1 MRPNA
6 VEALRGLQG
15 TLVSDI
21 TPEVQSLF
29 GQETLALSQ
38 MLLEMLIS
46 EVDVAADNLARDN
59 QTLCEHLRRSVV
71 ALRSVDS
78 TLAEEAAS
86 ALGEPTDPSLTVT
99 ALTARNQRLRGLLE
113 RLLVVCEDIA
123 DSAQASEDLMSLR
136 SDAYRHLREVAARG
150 WSFWDVFSFRER
162 MARLRA
168 TGA

>member
-1 MRPNA
+1 M
-6 VEALRGLQG
+6 
-15 TLVSDI
+15 SDI

-59 QTLCEHLRRSVV
+59 QTLCELLGRAVVVLRP
-71 ALRSVDS
+71 VDS
-78 TLAEEAAS
+78 ALAEEAAAAS
-86 ALGEPTDPSLTVT
+86 AEPTDPSLTVA
-99 ALTARNQRLRGLLE
+99 ALTTRNQRLRGLLE
-113 RLLVVCEDIA
+113 RLLVLCEDVA
-123 DSAQASEDLMSLR
+123 ESAQASQDLMAVR
-136 SDAYRHLREVAARG
+136 SEAYRHLREVAARG
-150 WSFWDVFSFRER
+150 WSFWDIFSFRER

>member
-1 MRPNA
+1 M
-6 VEALRGLQG
+6 
-15 TLVSDI
+15 SDI

-59 QTLCEHLRRSVV
+59 QTLCELLRRSVV

>member
-1 MRPNA
+1 M
-6 VEALRGLQG
+6 EALRGLQG

-29 GQETLALSQ
+29 GQETLMLAQ
-38 MLLEMLIS
+38 MLLEMLTN
-46 EVDVAADNLARDN
+46 EVDDAADNLARDN
-59 QTLCEHLRRSVV
+59 QTLCDLLRRAVDT
-71 ALRSVDS
+71 LRSVDS
-78 TLAEEAAS
+78 TLAEETAVTLA
-86 ALGEPTDPSLTVT
+86 EPTDPSLTVT